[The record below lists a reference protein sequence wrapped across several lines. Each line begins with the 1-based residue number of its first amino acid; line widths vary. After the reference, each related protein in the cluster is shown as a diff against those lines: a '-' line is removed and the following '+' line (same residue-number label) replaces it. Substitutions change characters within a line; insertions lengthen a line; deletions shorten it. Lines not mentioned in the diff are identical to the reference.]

1 VAVRRYAAFL
11 RGVMPTNAKNPE
23 LKKCFEAAGFTDVRT
38 VLASG
43 NVLFSSPAR
52 SERTLERAAEQAM
65 SDRLGR
71 TFLAFVRSI
80 DALRDLLDP
89 DPYAPFRLS
98 PGSKRVVTFL
108 HDTPRSEPSLPIERD
123 GARILSVKGC
133 EVFSAYVPTPRGP
146 VFMTLIAK
154 TFGED
159 VTTRTWD
166 TIKKMV
172 GDKPAVEQGR
182 RRRR

>member
-1 VAVRRYAAFL
+1 MAVRRYAAFL
-11 RGVMPTNAKNPE
+11 RGVMPTNAKNSE
-23 LKKCFEAAGFTDVRT
+23 LKSSFEAAGFTDVQT

-43 NVLFSSPAR
+43 NVLFSSSAR
-52 SERTLERAAEQAM
+52 TERTLERVAEEAM

-71 TFLAFVRSI
+71 TFLTFVRSI
-80 DALRDLLDP
+80 DALRDLVES

-98 PGSKRVVTFL
+98 AGSKRVVTFL
-108 HDTPRSEPSLPIERD
+108 HDKPRSEPSLPIELD
-123 GARILSVKGC
+123 GARILCLKGR

-166 TIKKMV
+166 TIKKMA
-172 GDKPAVEQGR
+172 GGKPSVEQGGR
-182 RRRR
+182 RSR